1 MLSLFSVTPV
11 TGITTPVKIWRA
23 RHWPNPTPYLND
35 AGLKTINKY
44 PSNNLK
50 QRQLFTDR
58 FGCPQQPMTDVF
70 GNPDPVLLS
79 RTDTF
84 NPPIMLPKTDSYGI
98 PHTDGIGA
106 TILVPYRGRKTNIH
120 LRRLRSS
127 IRCGNPTPATLATST
142 TSHPPSTVVTEIA
155 TNPQQSRRLQPQ
167 ALIDT
172 MTYVYIGAG
181 LATLLLVTGALIF
194 LVLWAQ
200 KKKTRQRVN
209 NTDSC

>member
-1 MLSLFSVTPV
+1 M
-11 TGITTPVKIWRA
+11 
-23 RHWPNPTPYLND
+23 
-35 AGLKTINKY
+35 KTINKY

-58 FGCPQQPMTDVF
+58 FGCPTQQPATDTY
-70 GNPDPVLLS
+70 GNPVLLPI
-79 RTDTF
+79 TDTF
-84 NPPIMLPKTDSYGI
+84 GLPIMLPKTDEYGR

-106 TILVPYRGRKTNIH
+106 TDLVPYRGRKTNIH

-127 IRCGNPTPATLATST
+127 IRCGNPTPATSP

-200 KKKTRQRVN
+200 KRKTRQRVN

>member
-11 TGITTPVKIWRA
+11 TGITPPVKIWRA

-58 FGCPQQPMTDVF
+58 FGCPQQPKTDTF
-70 GNPDPVLLS
+70 GNPVLLP

-84 NPPIMLPKTDSYGI
+84 GPLTDSYGR
-98 PHTDGIGA
+98 PHTDG

-127 IRCGNPTPATLATST
+127 IRCGNPTPATLATSP
-142 TSHPPSTVVTEIA
+142 TSHPPSTVLTVIA

-200 KKKTRQRVN
+200 KRKTRQRVN

>member
-11 TGITTPVKIWRA
+11 TGITPPVKIWRA
-23 RHWPNPTPYLND
+23 RHWPNPTPYLNN

-58 FGCPQQPMTDVF
+58 FGCPQQPKTDTF
-70 GNPDPVLLS
+70 GNPVLLP

-84 NPPIMLPKTDSYGI
+84 GPLIMVPKTDSYGI
-98 PHTDGIGA
+98 PYTDGIGA
-106 TILVPYRGRKTNIH
+106 TIRGRKTNIH

-127 IRCGNPTPATLATST
+127 IRCGNPTPATLATSP

-200 KKKTRQRVN
+200 KRKTRQRVN

>member
-58 FGCPQQPMTDVF
+58 FGCPTPQPVTDTI
-70 GNPDPVLLS
+70 GNPVLLP

-84 NPPIMLPKTDSYGI
+84 GPLTDSYGR
-98 PHTDGIGA
+98 PHTDG